1 MLKSP
6 ATDEIRFHA
15 SARHISWQCIR
26 RFMAVQVLFPLE
38 GLQIG
43 KTLVALGRYGDA
55 FHLDQPAG
63 AADGSADNH
72 MG

>member
-1 MLKSP
+1 MLKFL
-6 ATDEIRFHA
+6 AMDLMLFHA

-26 RFMAVQVLFPLE
+26 HFMAVQVLFPLE

-43 KTLVALGRYGDA
+43 KTLVALSRYGDA